1 MMSIRITKE
10 QLKKSMEEAE
20 NIASMT
26 KEEKAKLEETT
37 KKFIALSPE
46 EREELRKRV
55 DAEEPFV

>member
-10 QLKKSMEEAE
+10 QLKKTMEEAE